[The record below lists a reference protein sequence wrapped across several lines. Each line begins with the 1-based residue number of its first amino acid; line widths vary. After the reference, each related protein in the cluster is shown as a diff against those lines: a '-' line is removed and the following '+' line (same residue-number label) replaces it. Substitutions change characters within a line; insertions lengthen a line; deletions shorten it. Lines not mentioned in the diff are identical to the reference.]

1 MEGCIQEVSGGDILI
16 KAQTKQQH
24 LVLAGGYGVVGTGVV
39 GHFLGQAQWRLT
51 TVGRSEAP
59 SQLWDGRVPPAHLR
73 ADLQD
78 SDGVRGSFSN
88 LSDAT
93 ALAYC
98 AYVERESMEAT
109 IAPNV
114 AMLANAIDGLMS
126 AGAPLRHVVLI
137 GGGKSYGEHL
147 GPYKT
152 PAKEYDPRFMGPN
165 FYNDQEDLLRERAER
180 YGFSW
185 TVLRPDAVWGPSI
198 GSPMNL
204 LQGIAVFAAI
214 SKELQVPLRFPGNLS
229 AWRALHQATDA
240 ALLGEAVEWALG
252 SDAAKGEIFNV
263 INGDQFRWEH
273 LWPAIAENFD
283 LDTAPPQPMNLI
295 HQMKDKAKL
304 WQSMTER
311 YGIAGTAW
319 ERLVAWPFVD
329 ACLNLNY
336 DLVQSTIKIRQA
348 GFHSCRDTHD
358 AVLGALENLRK
369 HRIVP

>member
-1 MEGCIQEVSGGDILI
+1 M

-39 GHFLGQAQWRLT
+39 GHFLGQAKWRLT

-59 SQLWDGRVPPAHLR
+59 SQLWDGRVPPTHLR

-152 PAKEYDPRFMGPN
+152 PAKEYDPRSMGPI
-165 FYNDQEDLLRERAER
+165 FYNDQEDLLVSVR
-180 YGFSW
+180 FSPYRQMSW
-185 TVLRPDAVWGPSI
+185 
-198 GSPMNL
+198 
-204 LQGIAVFAAI
+204 
-214 SKELQVPLRFPGNLS
+214 S
-229 AWRALHQATDA
+229 APR
-240 ALLGEAVEWALG
+240 
-252 SDAAKGEIFNV
+252 
-263 INGDQFRWEH
+263 
-273 LWPAIAENFD
+273 
-283 LDTAPPQPMNLI
+283 
-295 HQMKDKAKL
+295 
-304 WQSMTER
+304 
-311 YGIAGTAW
+311 
-319 ERLVAWPFVD
+319 
-329 ACLNLNY
+329 
-336 DLVQSTIKIRQA
+336 
-348 GFHSCRDTHD
+348 
-358 AVLGALENLRK
+358 
-369 HRIVP
+369 